1 MAPCL
6 PGPNSLLA
14 TIDRCGSATEEV
26 DDFDGGANAV
36 RKAEEQAVYKA
47 WLDWMMQDIGSSNV
61 DSNSFYDSFIEQ
73 QMPRASRDFLHHDVV
88 FEEGGTTGGHI
99 LKAEDTGE
107 LFIN

>member
-1 MAPCL
+1 M
-6 PGPNSLLA
+6 LA

-73 QMPRASRDFLHHDVV
+73 QMPRASRDFIHHDVV
-88 FEEGGTTGGHI
+88 FEGGTTGGHI